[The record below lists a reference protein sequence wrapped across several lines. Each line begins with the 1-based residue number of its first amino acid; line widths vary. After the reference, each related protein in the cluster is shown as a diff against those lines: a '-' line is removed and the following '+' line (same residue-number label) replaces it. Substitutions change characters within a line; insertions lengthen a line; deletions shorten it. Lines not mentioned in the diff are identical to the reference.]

1 MQLIINCPTDKKGIK
16 EFNCAFSK
24 VQKELVLY
32 CIRSLNIDR
41 IEALETAIEAVNKVA
56 EYENPKKEKKSLPMT
71 KEEILL
77 MNRLP

>member
-32 CIRSLNIDR
+32 CIRSLNIDILSR
-41 IEALETAIEAVNKVA
+41 EKILNSVA
-56 EYENPKKEKKSLPMT
+56 KELKKQVYEKE
-71 KEEILL
+71 
-77 MNRLP
+77 RLNEL

>member
-32 CIRSLNIDR
+32 CIRSLNID
-41 IEALETAIEAVNKVA
+41 ILS
-56 EYENPKKEKKSLPMT
+56 KEKILNNIA
-71 KEEILL
+71 KELKKQVYEKE
-77 MNRLP
+77 RLNEL

>member
-32 CIRSLNIDR
+32 CIRSLNID
-41 IEALETAIEAVNKVA
+41 ILS
-56 EYENPKKEKKSLPMT
+56 KEKILNNIV
-71 KEEILL
+71 KELKNKY
-77 MNRLP
+77 MKKRD

>member
-32 CIRSLNIDR
+32 CIRSLNID
-41 IEALETAIEAVNKVA
+41 ILS
-56 EYENPKKEKKSLPMT
+56 KEKILNNIA
-71 KEEILL
+71 KELKKHVYEKE
-77 MNRLP
+77 RLNEL